1 MPTGVIDEGK
11 GFGFNRPIIFLIFVG
26 LVSFSEFIINR

>member
-1 MPTGVIDEGK
+1 M
-11 GFGFNRPIIFLIFVG
+11 IIFTLLIMIFLFLLFVG